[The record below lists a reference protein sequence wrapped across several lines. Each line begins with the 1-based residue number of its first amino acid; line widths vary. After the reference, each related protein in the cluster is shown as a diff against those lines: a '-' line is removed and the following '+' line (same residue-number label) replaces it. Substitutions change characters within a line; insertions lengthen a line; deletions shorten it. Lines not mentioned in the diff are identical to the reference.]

1 MIMKVGKWQKSGV
14 RVTLHSVSIIAV
26 LKIHLKHPLK
36 LHRRSLSWVKWF
48 FASWGDAVKKKNCKG
63 LKNNIMGCILNLG
76 M

>member
-48 FASWGDAVKKKNCKG
+48 FASWLGGGHKIVCMAT
-63 LKNNIMGCILNLG
+63 IMILF
-76 M
+76 